1 MTTNTKSNAQQQQAA
16 DQALIDGFTKH
27 AATIPSSLLI
37 GGVQIPTTTILS
49 TLQARIAAR
58 AATVPAK
65 ANYQALVQA
74 DQAERASTKAL
85 VSGARQAILLMFAGQ
100 IATLADF
107 ALKPRKVPAP
117 LTPAQQAAKVA
128 KAKATREARHTMGP
142 VAKAKITG
150 ATPQGDATPVTPPAP
165 APAVAPA
172 ATPATGVTK
181 S

>member
-1 MTTNTKSNAQQQQAA
+1 MTTNTKSNAQQQQTA

-37 GGVQIPTTTILS
+37 GGVQIPTTTVIS

-58 AATVPAK
+58 AATAPAK
-65 ANYQALVQA
+65 ASYQALVKA
-74 DQAERASTKAL
+74 DQDERASTKAL

-117 LTPAQQAAKVA
+117 LTPEQQAAKVA
-128 KAKATREARHTMGP
+128 KAKATRAARHTMGP
-142 VAKAKITG
+142 AQKAKITG

-165 APAVAPA
+165 AVAPA